1 MFVWVHLD
9 FHLQKYKNR
18 FFGASRRVVGVAS
31 EESQNVNGAGE
42 NLTCVN
48 KQVLKF
54 GARCEQKKISQTQ
67 KFFPIVIHNTRRSA
81 FAEPQA
87 RRARVG
93 WVY

>member
-1 MFVWVHLD
+1 MYVCVWVHFD

-31 EESQNVNGAGE
+31 EESQNVNGVWE

-54 GARCEQKKISQTQ
+54 GASCERKKITRTQ
-67 KFFPIVIHNTRRSA
+67 KISRIVIHDTRRSA
-81 FAEPQA
+81 FVEP
-87 RRARVG
+87 
-93 WVY
+93 

>member
-1 MFVWVHLD
+1 MYVCVWVHFD

-31 EESQNVNGAGE
+31 EESQNVNGVGE

-54 GARCEQKKISQTQ
+54 GARCERKKIVQAQ
-67 KFFPIVIHNTRRSA
+67 FFFPIVIHKR
-81 FAEPQA
+81 AEARTPSRKA
-87 RRARVG
+87 RRASAG
-93 WVY
+93 